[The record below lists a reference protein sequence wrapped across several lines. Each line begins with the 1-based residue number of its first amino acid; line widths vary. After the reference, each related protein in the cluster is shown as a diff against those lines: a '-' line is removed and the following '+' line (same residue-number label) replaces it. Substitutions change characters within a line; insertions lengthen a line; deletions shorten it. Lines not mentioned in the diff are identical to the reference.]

1 MTKYTLDFAN
11 PMRSVGRDFPMRID
25 WKPIHTFWMSTR
37 LFAAGVLVAS
47 GIGLSLI
54 SACKS
59 RPLIAVLGQT
69 SGTPLSLAQRYGVEK
84 GAGGRAQIYW
94 NAPSRED
101 AVDEQIELLNRA
113 ISQKHPDGVI
123 LSPDHS
129 LALMSSAQRALANRI
144 PLVVVGTSLELSPRE
159 NLAFV
164 LNDEEAG
171 ARLAVGRLAL
181 LLNGHGRIAILGID
195 PAMVGVMERFRAV
208 EALLATSYPNIE
220 IATKSVGSFNTAR
233 EQQNA
238 REILSQE
245 QHLDAILAL
254 NPGTMTGTL
263 LALREMHLSK
273 SIALIGFDQAESLN
287 IVRSGQVDSIVVE
300 NGVEMGRQAAEL
312 ILRHDR
318 KQMATRVLISPVL
331 VTAEN
336 LNDPAIQAYCKANWS
351 F

>member
-1 MTKYTLDFAN
+1 MC
-11 PMRSVGRDFPMRID
+11 
-25 WKPIHTFWMSTR
+25 
-37 LFAAGVLVAS
+37 AAGMVVAT
-47 GIGLSLI
+47 GVGLI
-54 SACKS
+54 SMTACRA

-84 GAGGRAQIYW
+84 GADGRALIYW

-101 AVDEQIELLNRA
+101 AVEEQIALLNRV
-113 ISQKHPDGVI
+113 ISQKHPDGII

-129 LALMSSAQRALANRI
+129 LALVSSARRALAGGI
-144 PLVVVGTSLELSPRE
+144 PLVIVGTSLELSPQD

-164 LNDEEAG
+164 LNDEDAG
-171 ARLAVGRLAL
+171 ARLAVDRLAVL
-181 LLNGHGRIAILGID
+181 LKGRGRIAILGID

-208 EALLATSYPNIE
+208 EALLAASYPDIQ

-233 EQQNA
+233 EQQNT
-238 REILSQE
+238 REILTLE
-245 QHLDAILAL
+245 PRPDAILAL
-254 NPGTMTGTL
+254 NPGTMKGTL

-287 IVRSGQVDSIVVE
+287 IVRSGQVDSIVVQ

-312 ILRHDR
+312 ILLHADQ
-318 KQMATRVLISPVL
+318 KNMATRILIPPIL
-331 VTAEN
+331 VTADN
-336 LNDPAIQAYCKANWS
+336 VNDPAIQAYCEANWS